1 MEAERAV
8 LGAIWSNR
16 LAELVT
22 GTIDPDEAIAQ
33 IRQEM
38 EDAGLNQVREEAQR
52 QLDEYLETR
61 Q

>member
-61 Q
+61 

>member
-1 MEAERAV
+1 M
-8 LGAIWSNR
+8 
-16 LAELVT
+16 T